1 MISDPEN
8 PRVNVF
14 KPYFELLA
22 SLSENGKIWLFKNRM
37 KLCQTAPSAKGLK
50 PAYVSYSLR
59 SMDAKNCFPQVLEI
73 RFRCVSFAQKKFSLQ
88 NFFFFVIKLLITMQ
102 GHILWKKLSEILK
115 EDKILLQ
122 KKYASIFFGPRNIMF
137 FTAKNDEKKTSV
149 QALMG

>member
-1 MISDPEN
+1 M
-8 PRVNVF
+8 
-14 KPYFELLA
+14 
-22 SLSENGKIWLFKNRM
+22 
-37 KLCQTAPSAKGLK
+37 
-50 PAYVSYSLR
+50 
-59 SMDAKNCFPQVLEI
+59 
-73 RFRCVSFAQKKFSLQ
+73 
-88 NFFFFVIKLLITMQ
+88 FFVIKLLMTMQ